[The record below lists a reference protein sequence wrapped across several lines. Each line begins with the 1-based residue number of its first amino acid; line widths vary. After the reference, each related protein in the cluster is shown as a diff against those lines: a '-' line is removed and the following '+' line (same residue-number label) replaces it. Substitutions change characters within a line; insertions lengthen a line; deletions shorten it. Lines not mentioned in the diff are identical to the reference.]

1 MRLTTFDKVDQLI
14 FFQILF
20 AVTMAVG
27 LVAFALFYENMTEL
41 EKFVLIAVQSFLM
54 IRVTIIQR
62 QVIGLTEAS
71 SRN

>member
-1 MRLTTFDKVDQLI
+1 MRLTKIDKVDQLI

-62 QVIGLTEAS
+62 QVVGFTEAS

>member
-1 MRLTTFDKVDQLI
+1 MKLSKIDKVDQLI
-14 FFQILF
+14 SFQILF

-27 LVAFALFYENMTEL
+27 LVAFALFYENMTEV

-54 IRVTIIQR
+54 IRVIIIQR
-62 QVIGLTEAS
+62 QVVGLTEAN